1 MKKFKQ
7 LIKKNPFFV
16 FGMTL
21 CLIWI
26 LLAVFAGVVSPY
38 DPTAQDLSI
47 RLQAPSASH
56 WMGTDDFG
64 RDIMSRVFYG
74 GRLSLFAGLLTV
86 LLAGVVGT
94 IYGAI
99 AGYVGG
105 VTDDIMMRLSEVVLS
120 FPAIILAMTIT
131 AALGSSLYNTMLA
144 LVIVAWP
151 SYARLMRSVVISVK
165 ENEYVEAA
173 KALGASKTRILFTE
187 VIPNSIGSV
196 LVMGTLDIGNQILMF
211 SALSFLG
218 LGSPPPTPEWGSM
231 VSDGVKFFDCW
242 WISTFP
248 GVAILTMAV
257 GANFVGDGIRDMMD
271 PKMKKQLN

>member
-7 LIKKNPFFV
+7 LVKKNPWFV

-21 CLIWI
+21 CTIWV
-26 LLAVFAGVVSPY
+26 LLALLASVISPY
-38 DPTAQDLSI
+38 DPIAQDLSI
-47 RLQAPSASH
+47 RLQPPSAQH

-86 LLAGVVGT
+86 LLAGTVGT

-105 VTDDIMMRLSEVVLS
+105 VVDDVMMRLSEVVLS

-144 LVIVAWP
+144 LVVVAWP
-151 SYARLMRSVVISVK
+151 SYARMMRSVVISVK

-231 VSDGVKFFDCW
+231 VSDGVKFFSCW
-242 WISTFP
+242 WMATFP
-248 GVAILTMAV
+248 GLAILTMAV

-271 PKMKKQLN
+271 PKMRKQLN